1 MMNDFSPLFVS
12 LKVSVTATIITF
24 AMGIAAAWLIGRLKR
39 GRNIADVLLSLP
51 MVLPPTVVGFFLLLA
66 FGKDG
71 FAGKFLANIGMNVL
85 FTWQGAVV
93 AAVAVS
99 LPIMYRTVRGAFEQI
114 DKNIIAAARTL
125 GMSESRI
132 FFRIMIPMARPGI
145 AAGSLLSFARA
156 LGEFGATM
164 MVAGNIPGKTQTMSI
179 AIYTAMQG
187 GNREAAYVW
196 VFIVLAIPFVIIL
209 LMNLW
214 NERMYKR
221 SGVSR

>member
-196 VFIVLAIPFVIIL
+196 VFIVLAISFVIIL

>member
-1 MMNDFSPLFVS
+1 
-12 LKVSVTATIITF
+12 
-24 AMGIAAAWLIGRLKR
+24 
-39 GRNIADVLLSLP
+39 
-51 MVLPPTVVGFFLLLA
+51 
-66 FGKDG
+66 
-71 FAGKFLANIGMNVL
+71 
-85 FTWQGAVV
+85 
-93 AAVAVS
+93 
-99 LPIMYRTVRGAFEQI
+99 MYRTVRGAFEQI

>member
-85 FTWQGAVV
+85 FTWQ
-93 AAVAVS
+93 
-99 LPIMYRTVRGAFEQI
+99 
-114 DKNIIAAARTL
+114 
-125 GMSESRI
+125 
-132 FFRIMIPMARPGI
+132 
-145 AAGSLLSFARA
+145 LL
-156 LGEFGATM
+156 
-164 MVAGNIPGKTQTMSI
+164 Q
-179 AIYTAMQG
+179 
-187 GNREAAYVW
+187 
-196 VFIVLAIPFVIIL
+196 
-209 LMNLW
+209 LW
-214 NERMYKR
+214 QCRFP
-221 SGVSR
+221 

>member
-51 MVLPPTVVGFFLLLA
+51 MVLPPTVVGFFLLIA

-71 FAGKFLANIGMNVL
+71 FAGKLLANIRMNVL

-145 AAGSLLSFARA
+145 AAGLLLSFARA

-179 AIYTAMQG
+179 SIYTAMQG

-196 VFIVLAIPFVIIL
+196 VFIVLAISFVIIL

>member
-145 AAGSLLSFARA
+145 AAGSLLSFARS

-187 GNREAAYVW
+187 GNREAA
-196 VFIVLAIPFVIIL
+196 
-209 LMNLW
+209 
-214 NERMYKR
+214 
-221 SGVSR
+221 